1 MDYEIVMRV
10 RKPGVRI
17 NALARKRE
25 PQELFGEVCDALKDN
40 GWEIVGVVSVRPLE
54 KYL

>member
-25 PQELFGEVCDALKDN
+25 PEELFVEVCDALKDN